1 MAVRKLRKNMKPII
15 WVITIAFFVSMLTVI
30 VSNIR
35 MGMGNQSYAFK
46 INGEKVETLK
56 VERTMTNLSGVYQQ
70 YFGANLDKELSNLIA
85 FNQVIEKELTMQI
98 AKKLKVKVPKKEI
111 NAEYDKIV
119 NSINDKE
126 QFKRMLQIQGYTKTT
141 LKKEIEEGLLLEKTI
156 AAIKE
161 QYIPSED
168 ELKEEYEENK
178 YGTYLGKTYEEVKP
192 ELEAQLKDKKGIEK
206 YSALLHEEKE
216 NMKLEAV
223 DEEYVKYLEQP
234 SLEKDGF
241 VITNVDMANRTI
253 RNLFATGG
261 EVTQAEEMTKQS
273 FETDIKIAKEAI
285 KRGLSVEENLSTT
298 DKLYGLRTKLE
309 KDIKDSYKVS
319 EDELKNFFEK
329 NKLAYDTAASS
340 DANIVEFKA
349 EVSEK
354 DKETALEKAKEI
366 LKEATPENFEELAI
380 KYSEGPSGPKGGDL
394 GWFEKGQMVKPFEDA
409 VFKGESGKVYPE
421 IVETQFGHHII
432 YVEEKE
438 ESKAKARHI
447 LITNKIS
454 DETKK
459 LLKDEALSV
468 VDKLQ
473 NKELTFEE
481 VSKGGKNI
489 VASKAY
495 TGITEGGYIPELG
508 YKIELAKEIFKS
520 ELNKFQFVESQGE
533 IYVFQKIKEVKY
545 KKADF
550 EEVKD
555 RVKYD
560 LLNIKSQE
568 ELKKIIEN

>member
-15 WVITIAFFVSMLTVI
+15 WVITIAFFLSMLTVI

-46 INGEKVETLK
+46 INGKKVNTLK
-56 VERTMTNLSGVYQQ
+56 VERTMTNLSGVYYQ
-70 YFGANLDKELSNLIA
+70 YFGNNLDKELSNLVA

-98 AKKLKVKVPKKEI
+98 AKKLKVKVPKKDV

-119 NSINDKE
+119 KSVDDKE

-141 LKKEIEEGLLLEKTI
+141 LKKEIEEGILIEKTI
-156 AAIKE
+156 EAIKE
-161 QYIPSED
+161 QYVPSED
-168 ELKEEYEENK
+168 ELKEEYESNK
-178 YGTYLGKTYEEVKP
+178 YGIYLGKTYDEAKS
-192 ELEAQLKDKKGIEK
+192 ELETQLKEQKGIEK

-216 NMKLEAV
+216 NMKLEGV
-223 DEEYVKYLEQP
+223 DDGYVKYLEQP

-261 EVTQAEEMTKQS
+261 DVAKAEEMTKKS
-273 FETDIKIAKEAI
+273 FENDIAIAKEAI
-285 KRGLSVEENLSTT
+285 KRGIVVDENLSTT
-298 DKLYGLRTKLE
+298 DKLYGLRIKLE
-309 KDIKDSYKVS
+309 KDIRNNSKV
-319 EDELKNFFEK
+319 DDGELKNFFEK
-329 NKLAYDTAASS
+329 NKLAYDTAASAN
-340 DANIVEFKA
+340 ANIVQFQA
-349 EVSEK
+349 EVSED
-354 DKETALEKAKEI
+354 DKKAAVKKAEEI
-366 LKEATPENFEELAI
+366 LKEATPENFEALAV
-380 KYSEGPSGPKGGDL
+380 KYSEGPTGPNGGDL
-394 GWFEKGQMVKPFEDA
+394 GWFEKGQMVKAFEDA
-409 VFKGESGKVYPE
+409 VFKGEAGKVYPE
-421 IVETQFGHHII
+421 VVETQFGHHII
-432 YVEEKE
+432 FVEEKE

-447 LITNKIS
+447 LILDKIS
-454 DETKK
+454 DATEKMVK
-459 LLKDEALSV
+459 EEASAV
-468 VDKLQ
+468 AEKLQ

-489 VASKAY
+489 AASKLY

-508 YKIELAKEIFKS
+508 YKIGLVKGIFGS
-520 ELNKFQFVESQGE
+520 DLDTFKFIEADGE
-533 IYVFQKIKEVKY
+533 IYVFQKVKEVKY

-550 EEVKD
+550 EDVKD

>member
-15 WVITIAFFVSMLTVI
+15 WLITIAFFISMLTVI

-46 INGEKVETLK
+46 INGKKVDTLK
-56 VERTMTNLSGVYQQ
+56 VERTMTNLSGVYYQ
-70 YFGANLDKELSNLIA
+70 YFGNNLDKEMSNLVA

-98 AKKLKVKVPKKEI
+98 AKKLKVKVPKKDI
-111 NAEYDKIV
+111 DAEYDKIV
-119 NSINDKE
+119 KSVNDKE

-141 LKKEIEEGLLLEKTI
+141 LKKEIEEGILLEKTI
-156 AAIKE
+156 EAIKE
-161 QYIPSED
+161 QYVPSEG
-168 ELKEEYEENK
+168 ELKEEYELNM
-178 YGTYLGKTYEEVKP
+178 YGAYLGKNFEEAKS
-192 ELEAQLKDKKGIEK
+192 ELETQLKERKGIEK
-206 YSALLHEEKE
+206 YSALLYEEKQ
-216 NMKLEAV
+216 NMKLEGV
-223 DEEYVKYLEQP
+223 EDGYVKYLEQP

-253 RNLFATGG
+253 RNLFTAGG
-261 EVTQAEEMTKQS
+261 DIAQAEEMTKKS
-273 FETDIKIAKEAI
+273 FENDIKIAKEAI

-309 KDIKDSYKVS
+309 KDIRSNNKVS
-319 EDELKNFFEK
+319 DMELKSFFEK

-340 DANIVEFKA
+340 DANIVQFKA

-354 DKETALEKAKEI
+354 DKEAALKKAKDI

-380 KYSEGPSGPKGGDL
+380 KYSEGPSRPKGGDL

-409 VFKGESGKVYPE
+409 VFKGEVGKVYPE
-421 IVETQFGHHII
+421 VVETQFGHHII
-432 YVEEKE
+432 LVEEKE

-447 LITNKIS
+447 LILDKIS

-459 LLKDEALSV
+459 MVRDEAS
-468 VDKLQ
+468 DIARKLK

-489 VASKAY
+489 AASKLY
-495 TGITEGGYIPELG
+495 TGITEGGYIPDLG
-508 YKIELAKEIFKS
+508 YKIGLAKGIFGS
-520 ELNKFQFVESQGE
+520 ELNKFEFIETEGE
-533 IYVFQKIKEVKY
+533 VYLFQKIKEVKY
-545 KKADF
+545 KKSTFDD
-550 EEVKD
+550 VKD

>member
-15 WVITIAFFVSMLTVI
+15 WIITIAFFVSMLTVI
-30 VSNIR
+30 VSNIK
-35 MGMGNQSYAFK
+35 MGMGNQNYAFK
-46 INGEKVETLK
+46 INGKKVDTLK
-56 VERTMTNLSGVYQQ
+56 VERTMTNLSGVYNQ
-70 YFGANLDKELSNLIA
+70 YFGNDMDKELSNLVA

-98 AKKLKVKVPKKEI
+98 AKKLKVKVPKKDVD
-111 NAEYDKIV
+111 AEYDKIV
-119 NSINDKE
+119 KSVNDKE

-141 LKKEIEEGLLLEKTI
+141 LKNEIEEGILLEKTI
-156 AAIKE
+156 EVIKE
-161 QYIPSED
+161 QYVPSED

-178 YGTYLGKTYEEVKP
+178 YGIYLGKTYEEVKS
-192 ELEAQLKDKKGIEK
+192 ELETQVKERKGIEK

-216 NMKLEAV
+216 NMKLEGV
-223 DEEYVKYLEQP
+223 EDGYVKYLEQP

-261 EVTQAEEMTKQS
+261 DSSQAEEMAKKS
-273 FETDIKIAKEAI
+273 FEADIKIAKEAI
-285 KRGLSVEENLSTT
+285 KRGISVEENISTT
-298 DKLYGLRTKLE
+298 DKLYKFRVKLE
-309 KDIKDSYKVS
+309 KEIKDSYQVS
-319 EDELKNFFEK
+319 DNELKNFFEK
-329 NKLAYDTAASS
+329 NKLAYDTAASA
-340 DANIVEFKA
+340 DANIVQFKA

-354 DKETALEKAKEI
+354 DKETALEKAKKI
-366 LKEATPENFEELAI
+366 LKEATPENFEALAV
-380 KYSEGPSGPKGGDL
+380 KYSEGPSGPSGGDL
-394 GWFEKGQMVKPFEDA
+394 GWIEKGQMVKPFEDA
-409 VFKGESGKVYPE
+409 VFEGEAGKVYPE

-432 YVEEKE
+432 FVEGKE

-447 LITNKIS
+447 LVLDKIS

-468 VDKLQ
+468 VEKLK

-489 VASKAY
+489 AVSKLY

-508 YKIELAKEIFKS
+508 YKIGLAKEIFES
-520 ELNKFQFVESQGE
+520 ELNNFQLIETEGD
-533 IYVFQKIKEVKY
+533 IYIFQKVKEVKY
-545 KKADF
+545 KKAIFDD
-550 EEVKD
+550 VKD

-568 ELKKIIEN
+568 ELKEIVEN